1 MGIFFDPRT
10 IVRKALGRERVT
22 ALSLHYRCTLSGRGF
37 PDIGTRAC
45 FIIVEKLHYFRMLS
59 EFDLIDRFFLQR
71 ARSARAHGRA
81 AHLGIGDDC
90 ALLRTRAGAD
100 YAVSTDMLV
109 SGRHFL
115 PDVDPFWLGH
125 KSLAVN
131 LSDLAAM
138 GATPAG
144 FTLSLALP
152 EANPTWLE
160 GFSAGLF
167 ALAERYDCELVG
179 GDTTAGPLTISI
191 TIFGDVPHGL
201 ALRRDGARVGDD
213 IWVSGMLG
221 DARLALGLMRGD
233 WRSVDDGADAP
244 NRAADVAVDPEAT
257 LPAVRDAMEMPTPR
271 IALGEAL
278 RGIGHAAIDLSDGLT
293 GDLAHILR
301 RSGVAARV
309 DIDAIPRSRWLAA
322 QPPGIQRTCTLA
334 GGDDYELC
342 FTAPAAARERIV
354 QAGLASGVAV
364 TRIGDIVAASAQSE
378 SSRAS
383 VSATIE
389 CDSPQASASETAAPH
404 SPGHIVWTDGQGQ
417 PLRLTL
423 SGFDHFHGN

>member
-1 MGIFFDPRT
+1 
-10 IVRKALGRERVT
+10 
-22 ALSLHYRCTLSGRGF
+22 
-37 PDIGTRAC
+37 
-45 FIIVEKLHYFRMLS
+45 MLS

-90 ALLRTRAGAD
+90 ALLRARPGED

-115 PDVDPFWLGH
+115 PDVDPFRLGH

-152 EANPTWLE
+152 EANAQWLDA
-160 GFSAGLF
+160 FSTGLF
-167 ALAERYDCELVG
+167 ALAERFDCELVG

-213 IWVSGMLG
+213 IWVSGTLG

-233 WRSVDDGADAP
+233 WDAGGTIH
-244 NRAADVAVDPEAT
+244 AADTVVNPAAT
-257 LPAVRDAMEMPTPR
+257 LPAVRDAMETPTPR
-271 IALGEAL
+271 IALGQAL

-309 DIDAIPRSRWLAA
+309 DIDAIPRSQWLAA
-322 QPPGIQRTCTLA
+322 QPQSIQRTCTLA

-342 FTAPAAARERIV
+342 FTAPAAARERVV
-354 QAGLASGVAV
+354 QAGAAGGVKV
-364 TRIGDIVAASAQSE
+364 SRIGEIVEVSTDVNTEVSTDVDTQVNNEAVDRLSNKTGDEAAKAM
-378 SSRAS
+378 
-383 VSATIE
+383 ATAKAGRIIWSDRE
-389 CDSPQASASETAAPH
+389 
-404 SPGHIVWTDGQGQ
+404 GR
-417 PLRLTL
+417 PLSLTL
-423 SGFDHFHGN
+423 SGFDHFNGN